1 MGRYDQKVDKKYS
14 SKIMMIVFIVISI
27 IVVIWLFQKKN
38 QVSDA
43 VNSSIEIPIKKPV
56 SGVDADAQKI
66 DDSPISGLNE
76 DKQIVVSPTTEEIVD
91 KFELMKLE
99 ESDDSFRDGIKKVSE
114 NLINWFDYKNETRIF
129 SIYSH

>member
-38 QVSDA
+38 QVSDT
-43 VNSSIEIPIKKPV
+43 VSSSIEIPIKKPV

-114 NLINWFDYKNETRIF
+114 NLNDWFNYK
-129 SIYSH
+129 